1 MQICSSQFNHPSELF
16 HILLF
21 KYSMFYISSNAAH
34 LPSNDTL
41 REGKLLLTEG
51 EITREELLLG

>member
-1 MQICSSQFNHPSELF
+1 
-16 HILLF
+16 
-21 KYSMFYISSNAAH
+21 MFYISSNAAH

-51 EITREELLLG
+51 EITRDELLLG